1 MDQSVHSYGRSALD
15 DSFHRMHEASRQS
28 QPPSPETRL
37 DRLARLRAL
46 IVENEARFTAAISAD
61 FSHRCTVE
69 TMIAETLSLLGEI
82 KHTSKHLKGWMAP
95 KKVPTQPQFWPA
107 KNRLIPQPLGVVGI
121 IAPWNYPLQLTLA
134 PAIGAIAAG
143 NLVMIKPSEL
153 TPRFAA
159 LLEETVAAKFDAAE
173 MVVTGIEDEIAPAFA
188 ALPFDHL
195 MFTGSTRVGRIVA
208 EAAGRNLTPVT
219 LELGG
224 KSPAIVDRSANLD
237 EAAQRIAYAKLM
249 NAGQTCIAP
258 DYALVPQNSV
268 QEFADKVRQH
278 MVKMF
283 GETPSNP
290 DYTSII
296 ADKHFARLQGLLA
309 DAKAQGAIVL
319 QSASPD
325 DTAWKS
331 ARKFPPTV
339 LTGVTPDMKIMQEE
353 IFGPLLPVLGYDAA
367 SEPIDFINGRDRP
380 LALYWFGTDEA
391 ARDEVLARTV
401 SGGVTLN
408 DCLVHFAQVNQPM
421 GGVGPSGSGA
431 YHGQWG
437 FDTFSHLKPVF
448 YRSPYNRLAD
458 LYPPYGGKIARLAK
472 LLRFL
477 S

>member
-1 MDQSVHSYGRSALD
+1 MDQSVHSYGRNALE
-15 DSFHRMHEASRQS
+15 DSFHRMIEASRQS
-28 QPPSPETRL
+28 PPASLETRL

-46 IVENEARFTAAISAD
+46 IVENEERFTAAISAD
-61 FSHRCTVE
+61 FSHRCGIE

-82 KHTSKHLKGWMAP
+82 KHTTKHLKGWMAP

-159 LLEETVAAKFDAAE
+159 LLQETVTAKFDAAE
-173 MVVTGIEDEIAPAFA
+173 MVVTGIEDEIGPAFA

-224 KSPAIVDRSANLD
+224 KSPAIIDRSANLD

-283 GETPSNP
+283 GETPANK
-290 DYTSII
+290 DYTAII

-309 DAKAQGAIVL
+309 DAKTLGATVL

-325 DTAWKS
+325 DAAWKS

-339 LTGVTPDMKIMQEE
+339 LTNITTDMKIMQEE
-353 IFGPLLPVLGYDAA
+353 IFGPLLPVLGYDSV
-367 SEPIDFINGRDRP
+367 SEPISFINGRDRP